1 MSASASYLT
10 FMGFL
15 LPIAVDLVGP
25 VESDEAAGVADVGKD
40 TLLECRRLYAQIQQ
54 THESAG

>member
-1 MSASASYLT
+1 
-10 FMGFL
+10 MGFF
-15 LPIAVDLVGP
+15 LPVAVDLVGP

-40 TLLECRRLYAQIQQ
+40 ALLECRRLYAQIQQ